1 MEENDHS
8 SEHHIQTYSPDE
20 PEFWINLA
28 GAIFMVLL
36 AGMCS
41 GLTVGYLSIDE
52 LALDIKIENG
62 TEKEKKRVILEF
74 LTKGHQN

>member
-1 MEENDHS
+1 
-8 SEHHIQTYSPDE
+8 
-20 PEFWINLA
+20 
-28 GAIFMVLL
+28 MVLL

-62 TEKEKKRVILEF
+62 TE
-74 LTKGHQN
+74 